1 MQPKTVPTRMPYLP
15 AHRYD
20 RIDVLGWL
28 LLACFAAVLLLSSQ
42 SGASMVTYVLALV
55 VLAGYRQWADIAR
68 TNLFAVIFVLLAFLA
83 ASSFWSEA
91 FSWRRFGSMAVRMLL
106 VSTFVLGM
114 AEVQLRGKVQ
124 FWLRRVM
131 TLVGGLA
138 LLAAVVR
145 YNVWPPVDGRLNGM
159 GQLDTHVIAAL
170 VYGAVAIISLQAF
183 LHEEG
188 RFWRALAIV
197 TIVLAVY
204 AIYFSDSR
212 NAWVSV
218 AIGGAIMLLAERLAD
233 RGRFLSSVVSVG
245 LLLGIL
251 LVALF
256 LNDATRDL
264 LLPRGTSFRPE
275 IWSLAL
281 DRIGTAHMWFGL
293 GILTP
298 NDFLIGDMVIQH
310 PHNIYL
316 SVLYQSGIVGLGLF
330 LLVLWMTLRELLYAY
345 DDADARLALALL
357 GLALPA
363 YLLDG
368 HELLDKIGSTW
379 FLIWLP
385 VAIAVGLRWR
395 RSLQQA

>member
-1 MQPKTVPTRMPYLP
+1 M
-15 AHRYD
+15 
-20 RIDVLGWL
+20 G
-28 LLACFAAVLLLSSQ
+28 
-42 SGASMVTYVLALV
+42 
-55 VLAGYRQWADIAR
+55 
-68 TNLFAVIFVLLAFLA
+68 
-83 ASSFWSEA
+83 
-91 FSWRRFGSMAVRMLL
+91 
-106 VSTFVLGM
+106 
-114 AEVQLRGKVQ
+114 
-124 FWLRRVM
+124 VM

-310 PHNIYL
+310 SHNIYL